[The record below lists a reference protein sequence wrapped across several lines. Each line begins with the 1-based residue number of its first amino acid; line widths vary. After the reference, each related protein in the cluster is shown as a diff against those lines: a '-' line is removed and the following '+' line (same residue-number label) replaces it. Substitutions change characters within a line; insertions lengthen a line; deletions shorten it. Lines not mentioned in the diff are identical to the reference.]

1 MGVEILLH
9 SKVPSLVKL
18 SEIPSP
24 FAEMLVNLDISW
36 VILSHSESN
45 ELCLS
50 ETRLRMHFAQGL
62 KVITCVGET
71 LEQQEAIIGE
81 AVFVGFNDEMTNLTN
96 IRASESG
103 PLLDGE
109 NPKDSQLPQ
118 FTHSRSKFL
127 TTISVLNIKR
137 LLSHTFWKRESLPI
151 PDFVVML
158 EGNHGLGDD
167 MPVLVVMK
175 RGKNQLLKQ
184 LQLFSSQELS
194 GHLIFQVHQEGMH
207 HIGYEDAI
215 YGHISFY
222 LNNAYA

>member
-1 MGVEILLH
+1 MADTNVTARRLEGWPLFLH
-9 SKVPSLVKL
+9 RLGAFTGEVN
-18 SEIPSP
+18 
-24 FAEMLVNLDISW
+24 AEMLVNLDISW

-103 PLLDGE
+103 PLL
-109 NPKDSQLPQ
+109 
-118 FTHSRSKFL
+118 
-127 TTISVLNIKR
+127 
-137 LLSHTFWKRESLPI
+137 
-151 PDFVVML
+151 